1 MAENRALRRPFP
13 RPGAAMRLVCL
24 PHAGG
29 SQSLYQGWAQL
40 LPPEIELI
48 VACPPGRLDRIDD
61 PWPAS
66 MADLA
71 AGFAAELAPW
81 LDRPWAAFGH
91 SMGALVG
98 HELVLRVGQMGLPAP
113 ARLFA
118 SACAAPTLR
127 RDRGQHVMTD
137 DDLCAELAALGGI
150 DPALLELPELREM
163 VLPVIRGDY
172 ELLARY
178 QPRRGDLLSCPV
190 SAFVGLDDAEL
201 TLDGAARWS
210 EWTTGPSEV
219 VEFAGGHFYLS
230 EQPERVIGELLDRL
244 PVAGAVRR
252 AFDQAGTEMSGWPS
266 TPQEFL

>member
-1 MAENRALRRPFP
+1 MAESRALRRPLP
-13 RPGAAMRLVCL
+13 RPRAAVRLVCL

-29 SQSLYQGWAQL
+29 SPSLYQAWAQL
-40 LPPEIELI
+40 LPPEVELI
-48 VACPPGRLDRIDD
+48 VACPPGRLHRIDD
-61 PWPAS
+61 RWPAS
-66 MADLA
+66 IADMAAD
-71 AGFAAELAPW
+71 FATELAPW
-81 LDRPWAAFGH
+81 LDRPWVAFGH

-98 HELVLRVGQMGLPAP
+98 HELVLRVQRMGLPVP

-137 DDLCAELAALGGI
+137 DDLCAELAGLGGI
-150 DPALLELPELREM
+150 DPELLELPEMREM

-172 ELLARY
+172 ELLAGY

-190 SAFVGLDDAEL
+190 SAFVGVEDAEVSRE
-201 TLDGAARWS
+201 GAARWS
-210 EWTTGPSEV
+210 EWTSAPSEV

-244 PVAGAVRR
+244 PTVGVSR
-252 AFDQAGTEMSGWPS
+252 AFV
-266 TPQEFL
+266 

>member
-1 MAENRALRRPFP
+1 MAASRGLRRPFP
-13 RPGAAMRLVCL
+13 RPGAAVRIVCL

-29 SQSLYQGWAQL
+29 SQSLYQPWAQL
-40 LPPEIELI
+40 LPPEVELI

-66 MADLA
+66 IADMAAD
-71 AGFAAELAPW
+71 FAAELAPW
-81 LDRPWAAFGH
+81 LDRPWVAFGH

-98 HELVLRVGQMGLPAP
+98 HELVLRVQRMGLPAP

-137 DDLCAELAALGGI
+137 DDLCAELAGLGGI
-150 DPALLELPELREM
+150 DPELLELPEMREM

-172 ELLARY
+172 GLLADY

-190 SAFVGLDDAEL
+190 SAFVGVEDAEL
-201 TLDGAARWS
+201 SPEGAARWG
-210 EWTTGPSEV
+210 EWTSGPSEV
-219 VEFAGGHFYLS
+219 VEFTGGHFYLS

-244 PVAGAVRR
+244 PFTGISSRT
-252 AFDQAGTEMSGWPS
+252 FE
-266 TPQEFL
+266 

>member
-1 MAENRALRRPFP
+1 MAESRALRRPFP

-29 SQSLYQGWAQL
+29 SQSLYQGWARL
-40 LPPEIELI
+40 LPPEVELI

-71 AGFAAELAPW
+71 ADLATELAPW
-81 LDRPWAAFGH
+81 LDRPWVAFGH

-98 HELVLRVGQMGLPAP
+98 HELVLRVQRMGLPAP

-118 SACAAPTLR
+118 SACAAPSLR

-137 DDLCAELAALGGI
+137 DDLCAELAGLGGI
-150 DPALLELPELREM
+150 DPDLLALPELREM

-172 ELLARY
+172 ELLAAY
-178 QPRRGDLLSCPV
+178 QPRQGDLLTCPV
-190 SAFVGLDDAEL
+190 SAFVGVEDAEL
-201 TLDGAARWS
+201 SREGAARWG
-210 EWTTGPSEV
+210 EWTSGPSEV
-219 VEFAGGHFYLS
+219 VEFPGGHFYLS
-230 EQPERVIGELLDRL
+230 EQPERVIGDLLDRL
-244 PVAGAVRR
+244 PTAGVPIRGHQR
-252 AFDQAGTEMSGWPS
+252 
-266 TPQEFL
+266 